1 MCPMEFHNNTKR
13 TDPFLIQGLLG
24 CNLQFRSMRL
34 ANSAASDLVLHC
46 LPMSH
51 KKGARLI

>member
-1 MCPMEFHNNTKR
+1 MESHNNAKR

-24 CNLQFRSMRL
+24 SYLQFRSMRQ
-34 ANSAASDLVLHC
+34 ANSAALDLVLHC
-46 LPMSH
+46 LPKSH